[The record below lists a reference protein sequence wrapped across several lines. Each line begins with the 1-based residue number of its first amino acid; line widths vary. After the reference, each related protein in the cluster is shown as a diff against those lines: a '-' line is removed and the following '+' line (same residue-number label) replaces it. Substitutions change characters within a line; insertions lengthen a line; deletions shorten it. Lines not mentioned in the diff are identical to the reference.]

1 MIAAE
6 HFCERHGLVIIV
18 ALGESIV
25 VIGARRGRGVRSISG
40 SQSSRCS
47 RSRLS
52 AVLWWLYFRDEGAVE
67 HAMVAAPPARRAR
80 LALVGFGYWHYGL
93 LLGVVAIA
101 AGLKKAVGDP
111 YDPLGRLD
119 RAGARPS
126 GVALFAACTVGFR
139 TTLGIG
145 VSRSR
150 LVAAAAALA
159 TIPIGTEWSAAGQL
173 AVLTAIVVGALLV
186 EARREFDLVQ
196 RGR

>member
-1 MIAAE
+1 MKAASD
-6 HFCERHGLVIIV
+6 V
-18 ALGESIV
+18 
-25 VIGARRGRGVRSISG
+25 
-40 SQSSRCS
+40 
-47 RSRLS
+47 
-52 AVLWWLYFRDEGAVE
+52 
-67 HAMVAAPPARRAR
+67 RRAR

-93 LLGVVAIA
+93 LLGVVALA

-111 YDPLGRLD
+111 YEPL
-119 RAGARPS
+119 AGWIGTELGV

-159 TIPIGTEWSAAGQL
+159 TIPIGTEWSA
-173 AVLTAIVVGALLV
+173 VGG
-186 EARREFDLVQ
+186 ARRSHGDRRRHPRGRSETRHRASRRVTALFDLVQ